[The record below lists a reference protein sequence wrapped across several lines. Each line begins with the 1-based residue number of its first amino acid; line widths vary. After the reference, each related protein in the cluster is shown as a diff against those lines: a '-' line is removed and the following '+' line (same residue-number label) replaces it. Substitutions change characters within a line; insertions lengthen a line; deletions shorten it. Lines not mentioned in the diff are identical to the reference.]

1 MKKSEL
7 IEKLS
12 AIAGDP
18 EVGIGYWDMS
28 LKLADVQESTSGG
41 IYEPFVHLIFSND
54 PLKSSG
60 ETASETVSGIS
71 GDAPVYSWDEE
82 KVVNDPNGN
91 RIRCYVIKKN
101 GVVIGY
107 MRKSQSGERMD
118 YDRAQGRNTRFRYF
132 KMTGDVELL
141 GIARRILGGD
151 VWGAASDDDSTENFA
166 PLFYTE

>member
-41 IYEPFVHLIFSND
+41 IYEPFVHLVFSND
-54 PLKSSG
+54 PLESVS
-60 ETASETVSGIS
+60 EVASETVS
-71 GDAPVYSWDEE
+71 DPVYSWDEE
-82 KVVNDPNGN
+82 KVIDDPNGN
-91 RIRCYVIKKN
+91 HIRCYVIKKD

-107 MRKSQSGERMD
+107 MRKFQSGERMC
-118 YDRAQGRNTRFRYF
+118 YDRAQSRNTRFRYF
-132 KMTGDVELL
+132 KMTDDVELL
-141 GIARRILGGD
+141 DIAKRILCGD
-151 VWGAASDDDSTENFA
+151 VWGSVTDDDSTERFA